1 MVQVITLVSMFV
13 LVALDQLI
21 KLLAIDYLKP
31 VGSFPLID
39 GFIQLNY
46 AENTG
51 AAFGSFSG
59 YTNLLSIF
67 TLVVIVLGIGALM
80 FKKIKFGVEYVCVAL
95 IIAGGLGNL
104 IDRVFRGFVVDYIE
118 PLFIDF
124 AIFNFA
130 DILVTCSAIV
140 LIVWLLYDIYRD
152 SKKEKELK
160 NEWIIDWSSRRISRW
175 KNW

>member
-1 MVQVITLVSMFV
+1 MLQVITIVSILL
-13 LVALDQLI
+13 LVALDQII
-21 KLLAIDYLKP
+21 KLLVLNYLEPIGSVP
-31 VGSFPLID
+31 VID
-39 GFIQLNY
+39 GFIRLNY

-59 YTNLLSIF
+59 YTELLSVF
-67 TLVVIVLGIGALM
+67 TFVAIVIGTLALM

-130 DILVTCSAIV
+130 DILVTCSAVV
-140 LIVWLLYDIYRD
+140 LIAWLIYDIYRD
-152 SKKEKELK
+152 SKKEKDSK
-160 NEWIIDWSSRRISRW
+160 NE
-175 KNW
+175 

>member
-1 MVQVITLVSMFV
+1 MLQVITLVSIAV
-13 LVALDQLI
+13 LVAVDQII
-21 KLLAIDYLKP
+21 KLLVIEYLEP
-31 VGSFPLID
+31 IGSLPLID

-59 YTNLLSIF
+59 YTWILSVF
-67 TLVVIVLGIGALM
+67 TLVVIVAGLVYLLSGKLKM
-80 FKKIKFGVEYVCVAL
+80 SVDYVCVTL
-95 IIAGGLGNL
+95 MLAGGLGNL

-130 DILVTCSAIV
+130 DILVTCSAVV
-140 LIVWLLYDIYRD
+140 LVVWMIYGICKD
-152 SKKEKELK
+152 AKKEKEQK
-160 NEWIIDWSSRRISRW
+160 NA
-175 KNW
+175 